1 MGKTLQTIA
10 TILDNRPKLQHSPVG
25 AKHPPSCT
33 KEMKEQL
40 VSEENLWDQC
50 KKDWDHEMKMINVPS
65 SILPKK
71 KKSPGGGAR
80 AGTLVVCPVIALSQW
95 KVSHLLY
102 YFYKSFFFD
111 KKHTITVPLN
121 YACTVKYDFRVK

>member
-1 MGKTLQTIA
+1 MGKTLQTIV

-40 VSEENLWDQC
+40 ITEENLWDQC

-71 KKSPGGGAR
+71 KKSTAGGGAR

-95 KVSHLLY
+95 KVSHFLH
-102 YFYKSFFFD
+102 YFCTSLFFYLQEKHNHRSFF
-111 KKHTITVPLN
+111 
-121 YACTVKYDFRVK
+121 